1 MQFFF
6 SGNNKCIKVTIQI
19 CTSASKRTIDNYR
32 FRLISL
38 FQIVYFFIRTS
49 HYIRLFKFQ
58 FAVLDLNRA

>member
-1 MQFFF
+1 MLFFF

-19 CTSASKRTIDNYR
+19 CTSVSKRTIDNYR

-38 FQIVYFFIRTS
+38 FQIVYYFIRTS

-58 FAVLDLNRA
+58 FAVLDPNRA